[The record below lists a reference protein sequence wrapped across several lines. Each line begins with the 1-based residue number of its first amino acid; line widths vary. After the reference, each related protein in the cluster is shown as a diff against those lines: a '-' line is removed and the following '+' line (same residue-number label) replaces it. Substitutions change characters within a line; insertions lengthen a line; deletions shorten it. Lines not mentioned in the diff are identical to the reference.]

1 MAEDQGRTYPHLHLR
16 LTFANGGWIG
26 PGKAD
31 LLEGIAETG
40 SISGAGRRMGMSYKR
55 AWGLAEALNGMFE
68 SPLVTASRGGP
79 AHGGAELTEA
89 GRAVLAHYR
98 ALQARAAEAG
108 AADMDALAAL
118 ARTGDIAGRK

>member
-1 MAEDQGRTYPHLHLR
+1 MADEPERTYPHLHLR

-55 AWGLAEALNGMFE
+55 AWGLAEALNTMFQT
-68 SPLVTASRGGP
+68 PLVTASRGGP

-98 ALQARAAEAG
+98 GLQARASEAG
-108 AADMDALAAL
+108 AGDMDALAAL
-118 ARTGDIAGRK
+118 ARGSDMSGRK